1 MGEKTH
7 MKTAIL
13 AASRAKYQQIH
24 NRSAGE
30 MDKETLIQELYNA
43 RKLKLESKLVG
54 NESIHIIWS
63 LKPTLYHSIKLAKT

>member
-24 NRSAGE
+24 NRNAGE

-43 RKLKLESKLVG
+43 RKLKLESKLV
-54 NESIHIIWS
+54 S
-63 LKPTLYHSIKLAKT
+63 KPPPKNPQRMDSEANLVL